1 MIHRFLHIIIATTL
15 LLSTSGVT
23 VTAYFCGDHLSGIS
37 ILPPSECNSATK
49 PCCIKSEG
57 KKKCCTSDSEF
68 VQIDIDQQTYSSSDF
83 VEIDIDDFN
92 SVFKVENRYTHLD
105 KNVKTISLYRP
116 PPLVT
121 NHIIS
126 FQNFRC

>member
-1 MIHRFLHIIIATTL
+1 M
-15 LLSTSGVT
+15 
-23 VTAYFCGDHLSGIS
+23 TAYFCGDNLSGIS
-37 ILPPSECNSATK
+37 ILPPSECNSAVK
-49 PCCIKSEG
+49 ACCIKSEG

-68 VQIDIDQQTYSSSDF
+68 VQIDIDQLTYPSSEF
-83 VEIDIDDFN
+83 VDIDLDDFI
-92 SVFKVENRYTHLD
+92 SAFVVENRSSFID
-105 KNVKTISLYRP
+105 KNVKTTSLYRP